1 MNRSA
6 HPSTNIQKGILPS
19 ARNVPA
25 LVAVLNI
32 SQQSYFL
39 CCVNQICFQQVSLA
53 AQGGNWAKL
62 LYTMAPPSTRTD
74 SAELEA
80 NSGGTV
86 VNSTEASTACFPR
99 MRARYCSSP
108 QQAAAVRSAPTS
120 WLSAEGATEGQQ
132 LGDTRGTHLSG
143 VASERRATA
152 PVTAAVR

>member
-32 SQQSYFL
+32 LQQSYFL
-39 CCVNQICFQQVSLA
+39 RCVNQICFQQVSLA

-62 LYTMAPPSTRTD
+62 LYTMAPPSTHTD

-80 NSGGTV
+80 NSGGIV

-108 QQAAAVRSAPTS
+108 KQAAAVRSAPTS
-120 WLSAEGATEGQQ
+120 AEVGH
-132 LGDTRGTHLSG
+132 RGTAARGHPRDTSLRGGIGEKSHHSCHCSC
-143 VASERRATA
+143 A
-152 PVTAAVR
+152 VT